1 VWIYFSGIGSFGSCL
16 WDYIKHNLVFS
27 NLLEH
32 KLPIIE
38 SPNGK
43 AFIWHYSWAYYITP
57 VRFYQLLKGF
67 APSVSLDAILLI
79 LYSVVLF
86 ASVSVLAR
94 SGTSR
99 LVLFAVFMTGGLDL
113 IGMPIFGVNPVGT
126 VETSGLVLPIPFNV
140 DWWGLPFA
148 PQSLTMNLYYAPQH
162 FFGALIGTALLYAS
176 VQSGRPAAMTL
187 VEMVIII
194 SASAFWSPYV
204 AVGLEALALIL
215 VLTLDRNG
223 TTLER
228 LRNERLR
235 PLFTP
240 RGLVALAFAAV
251 LAAAALL
258 FLWAAKPLS
267 APALIL
273 DGDNTVSW
281 LLTYAINYAPFIL
294 AVGLAAWPRAWK
306 DGSSAGVE
314 KRKNAFRM
322 LACGLLASALVLTVA
337 HGFYNDWAMRATL
350 PLSIALSVAL
360 AKVLLGGM
368 KWPYLVT
375 MLVVLLVS
383 SASSVT
389 TLMRS
394 ILLPSKCAPYG
405 AFDLEDMG
413 DLASQYRGRQNS
425 VLYRYL
431 VRPQ

>member
-1 VWIYFSGIGSFGSCL
+1 
-16 WDYIKHNLVFS
+16 
-27 NLLEH
+27 
-32 KLPIIE
+32 
-38 SPNGK
+38 
-43 AFIWHYSWAYYITP
+43 
-57 VRFYQLLKGF
+57 
-67 APSVSLDAILLI
+67 
-79 LYSVVLF
+79 
-86 ASVSVLAR
+86 
-94 SGTSR
+94 
-99 LVLFAVFMTGGLDL
+99 
-113 IGMPIFGVNPVGT
+113 
-126 VETSGLVLPIPFNV
+126 
-140 DWWGLPFA
+140 
-148 PQSLTMNLYYAPQH
+148 
-162 FFGALIGTALLYAS
+162 LLYAS

-187 VEMVIII
+187 LEVVIII

-204 AVGLEALALIL
+204 AVGLAVLAPIL
-215 VLTLDRNG
+215 VLTLDCHG

-251 LAAAALL
+251 LAAAAVL

-267 APALIL
+267 APELIL
-273 DGDNTVSW
+273 NGHNTVSW

-294 AVGLAAWPRAWK
+294 AIGLAAWPRAWK
-306 DGSSAGVE
+306 DGAGAEVE

-337 HGFYNDWAMRATL
+337 HGLYNDWAMRVTL
-350 PLSIALSVAL
+350 PLSIALTVAL
-360 AKVLLGGM
+360 AGLLLGGM

-389 TLMRS
+389 TIMRS

-405 AFDLEDMG
+405 AFTLKDMG
-413 DLASQYRGRQNS
+413 DLVSQYQGRRNS
-425 VLYRYL
+425 FLYRHL